1 MMQYNKSSGFN
12 SKEPVTA
19 DQLNYLKILNYDGNP
34 PKTRGEASLLIAER
48 LYHWRPKSPTEPQLA
63 YLGTLGYR
71 GSPPKTRG
79 EASDLISKLL
89 AEKPKSETKW
99 SGKSW
104 SRLDKIPLVIYS
116 DHWSEED
123 PFAHIHEHSKDFY
136 AAKEWRDSLDN

>member
-34 PKTRGEASLLIAER
+34 PKTRGEAS
-48 LYHWRPKSPTEPQLA
+48 
-63 YLGTLGYR
+63 
-71 GSPPKTRG
+71 
-79 EASDLISKLL
+79 DLISKLL

-99 SGKSW
+99 SGESW

-116 DHWSEED
+116 DHWSEEN
-123 PFAHIHEHSKDFY
+123 PFEHIHEHTPGFY
-136 AAKEWRDSLDN
+136 AAKEWRASLDN